1 MLGLGRGGCRVFD
14 LLETALKYGAVVLAL
29 LMLVALTL
37 QVFSRYLFNYALSWS
52 EELALLWFAW
62 LIVFSGAVGVRRMT
76 HARMSLVIDHLPPF
90 MQRLMQR
97 FIALLLLGLGFYLA
111 YGGWGYFSETI
122 DSVSPAIG
130 FPIGWLYAAAP
141 VFGVL
146 ISLFA
151 MERIITAG
159 QGLDE

>member
-1 MLGLGRGGCRVFD
+1 MLQQTRGSCRVFD
-14 LLETALKYGAVVLAL
+14 WLEAALKTCAVVLAL

-37 QVFSRYLFNYALSWS
+37 QVSARYLFDYALSWS
-52 EELALLWFAW
+52 EEITLLWFAW

-76 HARMSLVIDHLPPF
+76 HARMSLLIDLLPEHL
-90 MQRLMQR
+90 QHWMQR
-97 FIALLLLGLGFYLA
+97 FIALLMLILGLYLT

-141 VFGVL
+141 VFGAL
-146 ISLFA
+146 ISIFSI
-151 MERIITAG
+151 ERMMTAG
-159 QGLDE
+159 KGLDE